1 VDGFIEV
8 VPVHGE
14 ITMVKR
20 VPLMGL
26 ERRRNI
32 G

>member
-8 VPVHGE
+8 VPAQGE

-26 ERRRNI
+26 ERQRNI